1 MGNDNLDN
9 VTIVSVIAIVVAFL
23 WSWIYISIQQRNNR
37 LLHKKRWIDQLP
49 ALVSTLGVLGTFAGI
64 TIGLYFFDTDDLD
77 HSIPKLL
84 SGLKTAFYTSL
95 AGMIGSLIL
104 SKIVNTA
111 FDKDDGGVSD
121 INQAAGKICK
131 VISDLKEQLEQ
142 QSGKQVSYYNSMSEL
157 FYTMKGNTDVLP
169 ESRDI
174 LKEIENKLTSL
185 LLISQNQ
192 IDTSSVV
199 RDSLHS
205 IQTSLGNVEE
215 NCQKQ
220 LEQQECINHNLGE
233 TLEVVSAISTGQEE
247 ISVEVKNFSELIR
260 GEVDDIEMKMEDTNK
275 LLTEK
280 FDEFSVLL
288 KKSNTEAL
296 VEVMKKVTEE
306 FQKQMNAL
314 INKLIQENFDQLNK
328 SVEKLNAWQQENKE
342 MIASLTKQ
350 YYEMVS
356 SFEQTS
362 TVLESVSKDTQSL
375 VGDGGR
381 LRQIVDALSK
391 VLVEDEKFI
400 AVSTKLA
407 DTAELTKQNMIQ
419 FDNSTKSLNEW
430 VRKQRHFVDG
440 VQLLIEKLED
450 LNKIRNYNEQFWQGT
465 KQSLEEGVGIITQGS
480 QALNKQLTELDKQF
494 YARLSTTLAELD
506 TCIQAMIRGN
516 NNRRLI

>member
-169 ESRDI
+169 EIRDI

-328 SVEKLNAWQQENKE
+328 R
-342 MIASLTKQ
+342 I
-350 YYEMVS
+350 
-356 SFEQTS
+356 
-362 TVLESVSKDTQSL
+362 
-375 VGDGGR
+375 
-381 LRQIVDALSK
+381 
-391 VLVEDEKFI
+391 
-400 AVSTKLA
+400 
-407 DTAELTKQNMIQ
+407 
-419 FDNSTKSLNEW
+419 
-430 VRKQRHFVDG
+430 RK
-440 VQLLIEKLED
+440 
-450 LNKIRNYNEQFWQGT
+450 
-465 KQSLEEGVGIITQGS
+465 
-480 QALNKQLTELDKQF
+480 
-494 YARLSTTLAELD
+494 
-506 TCIQAMIRGN
+506 
-516 NNRRLI
+516 